1 MRENFKLI
9 VKSVILLTTIAV
21 LGRRTMAKMKAA
33 DAAVLVLEREGIS
46 VAFGVPG
53 AAINPLYSALRK
65 HGGIR
70 HILARHVEGASHMAD
85 GYTRA
90 RAGNIGVC
98 IGTSG
103 PAGTDMITGLYT
115 AAADSVPILC
125 ITGQAPRAKLY
136 KEDFQA
142 VDIETI
148 AKAVTKWAICVRE
161 PALVPM
167 VFQQAFHVMRSG
179 RPGPVHI
186 DLPIDV
192 QMAEIEFDIDA
203 YEPLAV
209 YKPAASQRQAQRA
222 MQMLNA
228 AERPLIVAGGGII
241 NADASALLVEF
252 AELTG
257 VPVVPTLMGW
267 GTIPDDHDLMAG
279 MVGLQT
285 SHRYGNATFLE
296 SDFVFGI
303 GNRWANRHTGSVE
316 VYTKGRKFIHVDI
329 EPTQIGRVFGPD
341 LGIVSDA
348 GAALRVF
355 LKAAREMKAAGTLR
369 DRSEW
374 AAQCLHRKQNML
386 RKSHFDAVPLKPQ
399 RVYQEM
405 NEILD
410 RDTCYVSTIGLSQ
423 IAGAQFLHVYQPRNW
438 INCGQAGPL
447 GWTLPAALGVRAADP
462 DRKIVALSGDYDFQF
477 MIEELA
483 VGAQHK
489 LPYLH
494 VVVNNS
500 YLGLIRQAQRGFQMD
515 FEVSLAFDNINT
527 APDGDAVRG
536 YGVDHVA
543 VAEGLGCKAIRV
555 KSPNEFKDAFARAH
569 ALMAEHQVPVV
580 LEFILERVTNI
591 AMGTEVDSVNE
602 FEEILCLD
610 PSLSITKS
618 QDLGRIETKAPA
630 SSHDAFADKR

>member
-1 MRENFKLI
+1 
-9 VKSVILLTTIAV
+9 
-21 LGRRTMAKMKAA
+21 MAKMSAV
-33 DAAVLVLEREGIS
+33 DAAVLVLEREGVS

-53 AAINPLYSALRK
+53 AAINPLYASLRK
-65 HGGIR
+65 RGSIR

-85 GYTRA
+85 GYSRA
-90 RAGNIGVC
+90 KAGNIGVC

-103 PAGTDMITGLYT
+103 PAGTDMITGIYA
-115 AAADSVPILC
+115 AAADSIPILC
-125 ITGQAPRAKLY
+125 VTGQAPRARLY

-142 VDIETI
+142 VDIESIARPI
-148 AKAVTKWAICVRE
+148 AKWAVTVRE
-161 PALVPM
+161 AALVPR
-167 VFQQAFHVMRSG
+167 VFQQAFHLMRSG
-179 RPGPVHI
+179 RPGPVLI

-192 QMAEIEFDIDA
+192 QMGEIEFDIDT
-203 YEPLAV
+203 YEPLPV
-209 YKPAASQRQAQRA
+209 YKPAATLDQARRA
-222 MQMLNA
+222 VTMLNE

-241 NADASALLVEF
+241 NADASDLLVAF

-257 VPVVPTLMGW
+257 VPVIPTLMGW
-267 GTIPDDHDLMAG
+267 GAIPDDHPLMAG

-303 GNRWANRHTGSVE
+303 GNRWANRHTGSID
-316 VYTKGRKFIHVDI
+316 VYTQGRKFVHVDI

-348 GAALRVF
+348 KPALALF
-355 LKAAREMKAAGTLR
+355 IEAARELKAEGRLK
-369 DRSEW
+369 DRSAW
-374 AAQCLHRKQNML
+374 AGLCLHRKKHML
-386 RKSHFDAVPLKPQ
+386 RKSHYDSVPLKPQ
-399 RVYQEM
+399 RVYEEM
-405 NEILD
+405 NDALD
-410 RDTCYVSTIGLSQ
+410 RDTCYVTTIGLSQ
-423 IAGAQFLHVYQPRNW
+423 IAGAQFLHVYSPRNW

-462 DRKIVALSGDYDFQF
+462 KKKIVALSGDYDFQF

-515 FEVSLAFDNINT
+515 FEVSLAFENIN
-527 APDGDAVRG
+527 AHPDDVDAVPG

-555 KSPNEFKDAFARAH
+555 KTPNEFKEAFARAH
-569 ALMAEHQVPVV
+569 QLMEEHQVPVV

-591 AMGTEVDSVNE
+591 SMGTEISAVNE

-610 PSLSITKS
+610 PSLSIRKS
-618 QDLGRIETKAPA
+618 EDLRVEAGAPQQV
-630 SSHDAFADKR
+630 DAFAERR

>member
-1 MRENFKLI
+1 MPKMN
-9 VKSVILLTTIAV
+9 AV
-21 LGRRTMAKMKAA
+21 
-33 DAAVLVLEREGIS
+33 DAAVLVLEREGVS

-53 AAINPLYSALRK
+53 AAINPFYAALRRR
-65 HGGIR
+65 GSIR

-90 RAGNIGVC
+90 KPGNIGVC

-103 PAGTDMITGLYT
+103 PAGTDMITGIYA

-142 VDIETI
+142 IDIESI
-148 AKAVTKWAICVRE
+148 AKPIAKWAVTVRE

-167 VFQQAFHVMRSG
+167 VFQKAFHVMRSG
-179 RPGPVHI
+179 RPGPVLI

-192 QMAEIEFDIDA
+192 QMAEIEFDIDT
-203 YEPLAV
+203 YEPLPA
-209 YKPAASQRQAQRA
+209 YKPAATRQQARRA
-222 MQMLNA
+222 IEMLNA
-228 AERPLIVAGGGII
+228 SERPLIVAGGGII
-241 NADASALLVEF
+241 NADASDLLVEF

-257 VPVVPTLMGW
+257 VPVIPTLMGW

-285 SHRYGNATFLE
+285 SHRYGNATLLK

-341 LGIVSDA
+341 FGIVSDA
-348 GAALRVF
+348 RAALELFIEEARV
-355 LKAAREMKAAGTLR
+355 MKASGVLK
-369 DRSEW
+369 DRASW
-374 AAQCLHRKQNML
+374 AASCLHRKSNML
-386 RKSHFDAVPLKPQ
+386 RRSHFDQTPLKPQ

-423 IAGAQFLHVYQPRNW
+423 IAGAQFLHVYNPRNW

-462 DRKIVALSGDYDFQF
+462 DKKIVALSGDYDFQF

-489 LPYLH
+489 LPFLH
-494 VVVNNS
+494 IVVNNS
-500 YLGLIRQAQRGFQMD
+500 YLGLIRQAQRAFEMD
-515 FEVSLAFDNINT
+515 FEVSLAFENIN
-527 APDGDAVRG
+527 ARPEGDAVPG

-543 VAEGLGCKAIRV
+543 VAEALGCKAIRV
-555 KSPNEFKDAFARAH
+555 KSANEFKAAFTRAEE
-569 ALMAEHQVPVV
+569 LMEEHQVPVV

-591 AMGTEVDSVNE
+591 SMGAEIDSVNE

-610 PSLSITKS
+610 PSLSIKKS
-618 QDLGRIETKAPA
+618 QDLRAIEAPKVMA
-630 SSHDAFADKR
+630 EAGAER